1 MAKEEITEEQYEEA
15 LERLFKGLDAPTAP
29 AEDASTASDLRDTVA
44 RDVEGV
50 APDERSQQADDGEK
64 LRDPK
69 SPKEKLLQDFENLRL
84 AYLQEARALAEKYAG
99 QVSPAAV
106 NIITAKDCFED
117 LPNNPP
123 RFLDMLMKIYRYDDE
138 SKGDQKPARTDIA
151 ESEKMIFP
159 DKMVPELNNI
169 IKKYCERAGQV
180 VAEFLD
186 TLEDSQKSEILGEAY
201 QNALNY
207 NEREAASQTRTNAL
221 RNRSFFSKLISREPG
236 KRDLALHRVLP
247 LPVDGQQLLFHLKQA
262 LSAKLEDEFGHDK
275 WTIIRVC
282 HIYTDQEFEGKP
294 LQVVAKQLDAT
305 LSRWFDVDENQVAR
319 LRD

>member
-123 RFLDMLMKIYRYDDE
+123 RFLDMLMKIYLHDGGSR
-138 SKGDQKPARTDIA
+138 GGQKPARTDIA

-186 TLEDSQKSEILGEAY
+186 TLEDSQRNAILRTAY
-201 QNALNY
+201 QSAFNH
-207 NEREAASQTRTNAL
+207 NEREAARQTRENAS
-221 RNRSFFSKLISREPG
+221 RNRSLLAKLFNREPG
-236 KRDLALHRVLP
+236 ESALERHRLQPV
-247 LPVDGQQLLFHLKQA
+247 PVDNQQLLLYLKQA
-262 LSAKLEDEFGHDK
+262 LSAKLEDEFGHEK

-282 HIYTDQEFEGKP
+282 QIYRGEEFEGKP

-319 LRD
+319 LRN